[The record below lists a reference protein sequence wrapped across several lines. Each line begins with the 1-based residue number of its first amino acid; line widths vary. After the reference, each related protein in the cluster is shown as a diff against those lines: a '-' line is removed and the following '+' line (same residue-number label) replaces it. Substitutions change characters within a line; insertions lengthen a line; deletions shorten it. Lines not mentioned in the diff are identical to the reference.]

1 MHTYTSKSP
10 RHRREHQLLPLC
22 ASSIWRF
29 QIARI
34 KLTLLY
40 LMSLFDNY
48 IIGMFVFVLVGKNR
62 KKAGFVQEVLPQS
75 LRGCNVSHTKFCFQ

>member
-1 MHTYTSKSP
+1 MLSYTSKSP
-10 RHRREHQLLPLC
+10 RHRREHQLLLLT

-48 IIGMFVFVLVGKNR
+48 IIGMFVFILVGKNR
-62 KKAGFVQEVLPQS
+62 KKAGFVQEVLP
-75 LRGCNVSHTKFCFQ
+75 